1 MATIRKTEH
10 GTWKVAIRRKGHQPL
25 YKNFK
30 RKTDAEYWARKTEK
44 EIDTGSYQS
53 RKNEV
58 TLREALDRYAKEVTP
73 TKNGAK
79 QEKNRIEQIKRL
91 AFVDKAMSE
100 VTSSDIANWRDKMV
114 EAGKKPPTIKNL
126 MMVVSG
132 VYRQAKGEW
141 DMGYLDNP
149 CSNVRRPKKAPPRE
163 RRLHPGD
170 EDLLMQTSNDT
181 LRLTMVFAIET
192 SARLG
197 EIVALEKANVDRRL
211 RTATVHDK
219 VGQHEGR
226 RKRLPLTKRALAAID
241 EAEKLHPHS
250 AYVFCS
256 ADYKNKGAVQ
266 EAAHRISQSFKN
278 LKNRKGF
285 EQIKDLMFRDLRHE
299 AISRFFEKGLSVI
312 EVMSI
317 TGHTNPG
324 QLDTYTHLYHQ
335 QDLASRLD

>member
-10 GTWKVAIRRKGHQPL
+10 GTWKAIIRRKGHKPL

-30 RKTDAEYWARKTEK
+30 RKTDAEYWARETEN
-44 EIDTGSYQS
+44 EIDSGAY
-53 RKNEV
+53 RPRGNEIS
-58 TLREALDRYAKEVTP
+58 LREALDRYLKEVTP
-73 TKNGAK
+73 TKKGAK
-79 QEKNRIEQIKRL
+79 QERNRIEQIKRL
-91 AFVDKAMSE
+91 HFTEKLMSE
-100 VTSSDIANWRDKMV
+100 VTSPDIAKWRDEMV
-114 EAGKKPPTIKNL
+114 ADGKKPPTVKNL
-126 MMVVSG
+126 MMVVSA

-141 DMGYLDNP
+141 GMGFLDNP
-149 CSNVRRPKKAPPRE
+149 CSNVRRPKKSPPRE
-163 RRLHPGD
+163 RRLNDGD
-170 EDLLMQTSNDT
+170 EALLMQTSNDV
-181 LRLTMVFAIET
+181 LRLTMIFAIET

-226 RKRLPLTKRALAAID
+226 RKRLPLTKRALAAIG
-241 EAEKLHPHS
+241 EAEQLHPNS
-250 AYVFCS
+250 AYVFCNANHGDTQTVRKS
-256 ADYKNKGAVQ
+256 
-266 EAAHRISQSFKN
+266 AHRTSQSFKN

-285 EQIKDLMFRDLRHE
+285 EQIRDLMFRDLRHE

-335 QDLASRLD
+335 KDLASRLD